1 MSIKSIP
8 ISVKVF
14 FLTLG
19 VGITLFII
27 LPKDSCGNVCGA
39 GSIIPLLILS
49 LMALIILS
57 AFIMSIIYWLK
68 KKVST
73 LTFIGIFIFFIF
85 SIFVILVV
93 SVTFSGGRCL
103 AHWARTLSDMKQLNT
118 AQELF
123 YLDNNRYADTQEEII
138 DAGIV
143 DNIRF
148 KNWFTAKEL
157 TDKDGE
163 GIEGGDNDSHTWSAT
178 TYISYKEID
187 KWCRVVNEGY
197 WYTCNQN
204 GCQKEETKNIQK
216 SVACTEEAKICPDGS
231 AVGRTGPNCEFA
243 ECPTV
248 NIDETADWQTT
259 EVIKYISTEIPSE
272 IKEGHCWVNSISAP
286 RKGAWRCMIESSI
299 SDPCFVI
306 NGSEDLVCD
315 FDPITGDKGF
325 LLKLTEPLPEDTA
338 TDYYGQGWGWLIQ
351 LEDGIT
357 CRFITG
363 ATGGINNERINYYC
377 SDDSFV
383 IGDLEVGTIWK
394 AKKVDN
400 PQTKSIE
407 VVSIKKVWQ

>member
-1 MSIKSIP
+1 MITVTKISFWATKIIGLIIGFFGLWFIIDGIKQTG
-8 ISVKVF
+8 
-14 FLTLG
+14 TLG
-19 VGITLFII
+19 ILEIVPGFALFFF
-27 LPKDSCGNVCGA
+27 
-39 GSIIPLLILS
+39 GSF
-49 LMALIILS
+49 LIILVFLS
-57 AFIMSIIYWLK
+57 EGKTKLIKYPLVIIAI
-68 KKVST
+68 VVFA
-73 LTFIGIFIFFIF
+73 FIGICVYFEYFHRVSLTQLPEIKKQEN
-85 SIFVILVV
+85 VI
-93 SVTFSGGRCL
+93 
-103 AHWARTLSDMKQLNT
+103 
-118 AQELF
+118 E
-123 YLDNNRYADTQEEII
+123 
-138 DAGIV
+138 
-143 DNIRF
+143 
-148 KNWFTAKEL
+148 
-157 TDKDGE
+157 
-163 GIEGGDNDSHTWSAT
+163 
-178 TYISYKEID
+178 
-187 KWCRVVNEGY
+187 
-197 WYTCNQN
+197 
-204 GCQKEETKNIQK
+204 
-216 SVACTEEAKICPDGS
+216 
-231 AVGRTGPNCEFA
+231 
-243 ECPTV
+243 
-248 NIDETADWQTT
+248 DETADWQTT
-259 EVIKYISTEIPSE
+259 EVIKYIPTEIPSE

-315 FDPITGDKGF
+315 FAPITGDKGF